1 MPEVLVIDDSP
12 TQLSVREAVL
22 RGAGFNIHSVTS
34 AEQALEALKD
44 AKFSSRLE
52 LILTDHILPGA
63 SGSAFVRELRQSNS
77 DIPIVVITG
86 FDEAESE
93 YEGLNVIFLRKPC
106 PPEAL
111 ISRIRQ
117 ALGTGS

>member
-12 TQLSVREAVL
+12 TQLSVREAIL
-22 RGAGFNIHSVTS
+22 RSAGFTVHAVTS
-34 AEQALEALKD
+34 AEQALDALKD
-44 AKFSSRLE
+44 AQFSAGLG
-52 LILTDHILPGA
+52 LILTDHILPGV
-63 SGSAFVRELRQSNS
+63 SGSAFVRELRRAKSR
-77 DIPIVVITG
+77 IPIMVITG

-93 YEGLNVIFLRKPC
+93 YAGLNVIFLRKPC

-117 ALGTGS
+117 VLGSGS